1 LVSEYEIKNDTMV
14 KKKIVI
20 SICVFYSIFFLAF
33 FLMEKIESLNLAE
46 IEYFASNESKKEL
59 RDEYW
64 YLDYHAQF
72 SRIKAR
78 AQELCV
84 YNINFSQKIS
94 LAEWELYYDN
104 EGLNLIEYFE
114 IIAILILLAISYFID
129 GEYFPK
135 KIMLLEPLFG
145 EAILNKMNKRKW
157 LFIIPCANRLMVA
170 TIILGTN
177 IENRLKILTT
187 GLSEGSIDSETF
199 QLKQQ
204 NEIEKDLN
212 RKIEYYFHLTAK
224 YENLLLIYS
233 SGSLNRSEFDE
244 RKKLLFELYTNE
256 IKGK

>member
-1 LVSEYEIKNDTMV
+1 MV

-20 SICVFYSIFFLAF
+20 STCVFYCVFFLAF
-33 FLMEKIESLNLAE
+33 FTIEKIESLNLAE
-46 IEYFASNESKKEL
+46 IEYFANNESKKEL

-78 AQELCV
+78 AQELGV
-84 YNINFSQKIS
+84 YNINFWQKNSIQ
-94 LAEWELYYDN
+94 EWELYYDN

-114 IIAILILLAISYFID
+114 IIAIFIIVAISYYID
-129 GEYFPK
+129 SEYFQK
-135 KIMLLEPLFG
+135 KLMLLEPLFG
-145 EAILNKMNKRKW
+145 EAILNKIKKRKW
-157 LFIIPCANRLMVA
+157 LFVIPCANRIMVA

-177 IENRLKILTT
+177 LENRLKILAK
-187 GLSEGSIDSETF
+187 GFNEGAIDRETF

-204 NEIEKDLN
+204 DKIEKDLN
-212 RKIEYYFHLTAK
+212 RKIEYYFQLTAR

-256 IKGK
+256 IKSK

>member
-1 LVSEYEIKNDTMV
+1 MV

-20 SICVFYSIFFLAF
+20 STCVFYCVFFLAF
-33 FLMEKIESLNLAE
+33 FTIEKIESLNLAE
-46 IEYFASNESKKEL
+46 IEYFANNESKKEL

-78 AQELCV
+78 AQELGV
-84 YNINFSQKIS
+84 YNINFWQKNSIQ
-94 LAEWELYYDN
+94 EWELYYDN

-114 IIAILILLAISYFID
+114 IIAIFIIVAISYYID
-129 GEYFPK
+129 SEYFQK
-135 KIMLLEPLFG
+135 KLMLLEPLFG
-145 EAILNKMNKRKW
+145 EAILNKIKKRKW
-157 LFIIPCANRLMVA
+157 LFVIPCANRIMVA

-177 IENRLKILTT
+177 LENRLKILAK
-187 GLSEGSIDSETF
+187 GFNEGAIDRETF

-204 NEIEKDLN
+204 DEIEKDLK
-212 RKIEYYFHLTAK
+212 RKIEYYFQLTAR

-256 IKGK
+256 IKSK

>member
-1 LVSEYEIKNDTMV
+1 
-14 KKKIVI
+14 
-20 SICVFYSIFFLAF
+20 
-33 FLMEKIESLNLAE
+33 
-46 IEYFASNESKKEL
+46 
-59 RDEYW
+59 
-64 YLDYHAQF
+64 
-72 SRIKAR
+72 
-78 AQELCV
+78 
-84 YNINFSQKIS
+84 
-94 LAEWELYYDN
+94 
-104 EGLNLIEYFE
+104 
-114 IIAILILLAISYFID
+114 
-129 GEYFPK
+129 
-135 KIMLLEPLFG
+135 MLLEPLFG

-212 RKIEYYFHLTAK
+212 SKIEYYFQLTAK

>member
-1 LVSEYEIKNDTMV
+1 MV

-20 SICVFYSIFFLAF
+20 SICVFYGIFFLAF
-33 FLMEKIESLNLAE
+33 VIIEKIESLNLAE
-46 IEYFASNESKKEL
+46 IEYFANNESKKEL

-78 AQELCV
+78 AQELGV
-84 YNINFSQKIS
+84 YNINFWQKNSIQ
-94 LAEWELYYDN
+94 EWELYYDN

-114 IIAILILLAISYFID
+114 IIAIFIIVAISYYID
-129 GEYFPK
+129 GEYFQK
-135 KIMLLEPLFG
+135 KLMLLEPLFG
-145 EAILNKMNKRKW
+145 EAILNKIKKRKW
-157 LFIIPCANRLMVA
+157 LFVIPCANRIMVA

-177 IENRLKILTT
+177 LENRLKILAK
-187 GLSEGSIDSETF
+187 GFNEGAIDRETF

-204 NEIEKDLN
+204 DEIEKDLK
-212 RKIEYYFHLTAK
+212 RKIEYYFQLTAR

-256 IKGK
+256 IKSK